1 MVRTLL
7 SDDSFLLCPVFAE
20 PCGAEA
26 AVVTLF
32 LDVLYVVTSHSL
44 MHCTAVYFRLGE
56 VDEGMKNAQDLL
68 VKQNTQVRHQKPIL
82 SLPIFLF

>member
-7 SDDSFLLCPVFAE
+7 SDCPILLCLVSAAL
-20 PCGAEA
+20 CGVEA
-26 AVVTLF
+26 AVVTLS

-44 MHCTAVYFRLGE
+44 MPCTGVCFRLGE

-68 VKQNTQVRHQKPIL
+68 VKQNTQVRHPKLIL
-82 SLPIFLF
+82 SLSIFLF